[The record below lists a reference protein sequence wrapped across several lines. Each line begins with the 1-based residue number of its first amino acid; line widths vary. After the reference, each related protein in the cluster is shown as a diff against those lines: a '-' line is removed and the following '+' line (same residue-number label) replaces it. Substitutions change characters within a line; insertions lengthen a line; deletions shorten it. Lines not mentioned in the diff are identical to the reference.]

1 MSKTLINVLLLALSI
16 ILAVAGQ
23 LTMKAGM
30 NKVGEIGG
38 EDISHLG
45 NLILRVIKSVWAV
58 VGILLYAISAVFW
71 LVILSRVD
79 LSVAYPLVA
88 AGYVL
93 VVIFSWLVFKEDVRW
108 VTWVGLAL
116 IVAGVILVGQGLKG
130 KSGESGKLEQEPQV
144 CVCEVQDKPRISHD
158 L

>member
-1 MSKTLINVLLLALSI
+1 MSKTLINILLLALSI

-88 AGYVL
+88 TGYVL

-130 KSGESGKLEQEPQV
+130 KSGGSGKLEQEPQV
-144 CVCEVQDKPRISHD
+144 CVCEVQEKPRISHD